1 MLFASMQSKGHVVA
15 ISWPHI
21 QSALGCCNLQQR
33 ARTGWLQARWRS
45 TTAMSSFQGSL
56 GRHWRLPYIRTPGCL
71 ARLKGCRHHAHA
83 LGMCSRQL
91 LPVPT
96 WSCYLHTPSPRHHL
110 AFVRPFRR
118 KRCDVTSFSCVCESN
133 CICKTRQITV
143 CHFRSQATRSAQH

>member
-1 MLFASMQSKGHVVA
+1 MA
-15 ISWPHI
+15 
-21 QSALGCCNLQQR
+21 
-33 ARTGWLQARWRS
+33 
-45 TTAMSSFQGSL
+45 SFQGSF

-96 WSCYLHTPSPRHHL
+96 WPCYLHTPSPRHHL

-143 CHFRSQATRSAQH
+143 CHFRSQATRSAQHSIRTRENSLQFSANTFLAIAKHQRVACPLSSNTSNTFRA